1 MKYQVRVYK
10 YDNDRASRLAKTDA
24 IDKAYGSVPPTD
36 PISELINDLNIE
48 NLYEGQI
55 LSTQKELFEVKK
67 IVPQIYDN
75 KTKNL
80 VVYIKETTTRKIKR

>member
-10 YDNDRASRLAKTDA
+10 YDSDRASRLGKTDP
-24 IDKAYGSVPPTD
+24 IDKAYGSIPPTD
-36 PISELINDLNIE
+36 PISELINELNLDY
-48 NLYEGQI
+48 LYEGQI
-55 LSTQKELFEVKK
+55 LSTQKDLFEVKK
-67 IVPQIYDN
+67 IVPQIYEN